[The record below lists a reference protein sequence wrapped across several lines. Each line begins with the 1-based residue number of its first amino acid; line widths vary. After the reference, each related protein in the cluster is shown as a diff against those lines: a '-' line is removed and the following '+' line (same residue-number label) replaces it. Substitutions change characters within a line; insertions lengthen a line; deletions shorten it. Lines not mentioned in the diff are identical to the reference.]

1 MSDKNLIENIDIEKR
16 FNDVQIPELKD
27 FQEEL
32 LNSKKDKIKNKKLF
46 NIEEEEDSESEE
58 DNNYHR
64 PNNLN
69 DLIKL
74 ESPFFKV
81 RENSPKIHRKI
92 KRTSELKEKNPYED
106 DNEETSIIQNK
117 NKLEIKTDIDNN
129 SFSTSSRNSS
139 ISSKN
144 SKLLD
149 KPIFE
154 IEMFDSLYKTIFQ
167 IINVIIKYSLVQIA
181 YCIKVLG
188 LVWGPLAILLIS
200 FLSLVSLH
208 LLLVLHKRTGERNYL
223 VFSEKSFGKLG
234 KIIILFINFI
244 SAYGSCWSF
253 VIICLKV
260 IPNILTLS
268 FGNKHFSG
276 STFVSVVLGII
287 LFFFCYQ
294 QDVTGIK
301 KAAQYGVIGI
311 ILFFIITIIDF
322 LYSVYNEDDSINLI
336 VTQYLLKKD
345 YFQTDNFEE
354 IITAIS
360 IIILCY
366 TYHSFTFSIYGCLG
380 NITLKQYFVTA
391 SVTVFLCTF
400 IYLICGVLGYLLYA
414 DEIKDSILD
423 GIGNGPLNTLL
434 SLCNVANVIMTFPIS
449 FSSVKNYFLFI
460 LEVIL
465 TYLRNFFLYTFG
477 CFDCVKKIRDN
488 IYRKEKRDN
497 KRFLG
502 KTSSV
507 ALPKYVE
514 IVLILGLYV
523 SIFVLANKYQK
534 LKIIF
539 SFLGGIMGN
548 IFSFIFP
555 AFFYF
560 ILGRKKGETFSLNV
574 FIATFLFIIGTFT
587 LITCLY
593 STLISVIKNK

>member
-1 MSDKNLIENIDIEKR
+1 MSDNNLIDIEVEKR
-16 FNDVQIPELKD
+16 FSDVQIPDKLKD

-32 LNSKKDKIKNKKLF
+32 LNSKKDKNKKLF
-46 NIEEEEDSESEE
+46 NIEEEEEEESESEE
-58 DNNYHR
+58 DKNYLHR
-64 PNNLN
+64 PNNLD
-69 DLIKL
+69 DLIKS

-81 RENSPKIHRKI
+81 RENSPKMHRKI

-106 DNEETSIIQNK
+106 DNEETSMIQNK
-117 NKLEIKTDIDNN
+117 NKIEIKNTIDN

-139 ISSKN
+139 FSSKN

-188 LVWGPLAILLIS
+188 LFWGPLAILLIS

-260 IPNILTLS
+260 IPNILS
-268 FGNKHFSG
+268 MNFGNKHFSG
-276 STFVSVVLGII
+276 NTFVSVVLGII

-294 QDVTGIK
+294 KDITGIK
-301 KAAQYGVIGI
+301 KAAQFGVIGI

-322 LYSVYNEDDSINLI
+322 LYSVYTEDDSINLI
-336 VTQYLLKKD
+336 VTQYILKKD
-345 YFQTDNFEE
+345 YFKTDNFEE

-400 IYLICGVLGYLLYA
+400 IYLICGVLGYLLYS

-460 LEVIL
+460 LEVVL
-465 TYLRNFFLYTFG
+465 TYLRNFFLFIFG
-477 CFDCVKKIRDN
+477 CFKCVKKIKDN

-514 IVLILGLYV
+514 LVLILGLYI

-560 ILGRKKGETFSLNV
+560 FLGRKKGETFSLNV
-574 FIATFLFIIGTFT
+574 FIATFLFIIGAFT
-587 LITCLY
+587 LVTCLY
-593 STLISVIKNK
+593 STLISV